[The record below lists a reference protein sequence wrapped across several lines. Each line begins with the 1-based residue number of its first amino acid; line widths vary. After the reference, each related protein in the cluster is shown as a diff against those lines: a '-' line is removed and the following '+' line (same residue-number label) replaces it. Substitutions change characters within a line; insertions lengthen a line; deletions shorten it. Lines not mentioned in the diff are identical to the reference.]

1 MCLLV
6 LILYFLF
13 IIASFFYVI
22 SIIFSY
28 WGLLAV
34 IILVIPLLYLSFIL
48 IFGVFGMLAGYAWS
62 EGRKARQIEQR
73 LQTFYGDPPYTAE
86 QRKNVEQEI
95 NRAIESGELS

>member
-6 LILYFLF
+6 LISYFLF

-22 SIIFSY
+22 SIIFSH

-48 IFGVFGMLAGYAWS
+48 IFGVFGMLAAYAWS
-62 EGRKARQIEQR
+62 EGRKARQREQT
-73 LQTFYGDPPYTAE
+73 LHNYYGDPPHT
-86 QRKNVEQEI
+86 VEQIRSVEKEI
-95 NRAIESGELS
+95 DRAIESGELE